1 MEIRLN
7 VDDDYIKDLQTK
19 LGEKG
24 PDLTRSALT
33 LLNWAVGEV
42 TKNRVI
48 LSTNEEGKDVHKL
61 VMPSLETARS
71 RAEKAKGT

>member
-7 VDDDYIKDLQTK
+7 VDDEYIKDLQKK

-48 LSTNEEGKDVHKL
+48 LSTDDQGKDVHRL
-61 VMPSLETARS
+61 VMPSLETVRPKS
-71 RAEKAKGT
+71 EK